1 MRNLQNL
8 SSEWY
13 FCIFKNNH
21 FVVMYFKVDV
31 CFWFFKFCIF
41 YANFVGYA
49 NYTKWQIRNL
59 YKSWIRYFLHFPTKF
74 QLWGVFWNCH
84 RCGKSSGA
92 IISLIEW
99 KMKKLRDFE
108 WILHTVLW
116 PLKWKPTESISHKLP
131 QRASSENWKKI
142 SSLDHSKNRCFCNA
156 SIFF

>member
-21 FVVMYFKVDV
+21 FVVMYFKVDI

-116 PLKWKPTESISHKLP
+116 PLKWKPTESIGHIWL
-131 QRASSENWKKI
+131 I
-142 SSLDHSKNRCFCNA
+142 SNVYPTVANSNHISISFHSI
-156 SIFF
+156 SVEELVSV